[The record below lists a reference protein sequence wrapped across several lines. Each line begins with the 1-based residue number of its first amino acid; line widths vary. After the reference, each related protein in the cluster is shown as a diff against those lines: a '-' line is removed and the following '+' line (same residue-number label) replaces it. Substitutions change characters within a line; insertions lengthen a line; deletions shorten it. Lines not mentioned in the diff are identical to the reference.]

1 MRSHVRVS
9 LVALIVSASVA
20 FVAAPAAQA
29 AVPFGV
35 EKVTASNCSTGHE
48 GCYGEAVV
56 IGPFEYWVPKEPNLA
71 EAKEQGY
78 SQAAGHP
85 AFGITHFKINTEGEL
100 PNEVPAGIGTT
111 GPVNHIRTDVGPGV
125 STNPEAVEK
134 CTMEQFGEHEAV
146 PGSGF
151 FAEPACV
158 KSGPKSTVIGVNKVT
173 VYAGPNGVAPG
184 ISDLPLE
191 GITYNLVQP
200 QGRASDFGVA
210 LKLPIPLTGA
220 QLKKGFE
227 AAEKEGAKPG
237 VGGFPSLPAQA
248 FLEAQQYYAHTFIE
262 GGVEWAGNYHDYYEI
277 EVSPAIPL
285 IASRLILDGNIG
297 NTGKGG
303 FITLPSHCAGVG
315 LPTTSTVTAKSV
327 GGEKGEKSYETPIPT
342 EGCDGVAPF
351 SPVPFA
357 PAFALT
363 PETTQ
368 SDLPD
373 GITTELSLPH
383 AEGPTEIDSS
393 QLKTATITLP
403 EGVTLNPAAA
413 AGLEA
418 CTKAQIGIGTRAP
431 VACPSGSKIGTVA
444 LNVPALPDGSL
455 TGSIYLGGP
464 LSGAENGPITGPPY
478 TIYVNAESTR
488 YDVDVRLKGSV
499 VPNETTGRLTATFSE
514 NPEQPFSSIRLTFT
528 RGSQGPAPLANPLVC
543 GPATTATS
551 FSPFT
556 GTATQSPPV
565 TPFTVD
571 SNGKGGAC
579 ASPLPFSLS
588 QSTVNQPP
596 GNAGAKTSYTL
607 NLERADGQQYLSQVK
622 TTLPAGLVG
631 LIPTVPLCGEPQAS
645 KGECSPASQIG
656 VVEVKAGS
664 GPTPFGFAGQV
675 YLTGPYNGAP
685 YGLAVETS
693 AKAGPF
699 DLGSGPCNCVL
710 SRGTLNV
717 DPFTARVTATTNLPT
732 IVKGVPLRL
741 RKITVNMNR
750 QGFLVNPTNC
760 GVLATE
766 TTLTSTFG
774 AKQTLSSPFQVGNC
788 KALAFKP
795 KFGSTTSAKTSK
807 ANGASLE
814 TTINMPAG
822 NANIKSVLVQ
832 LPKQL
837 PSRLTT
843 LQKACP
849 EKTFANN
856 YNECPPGSFVGGA
869 RANTPTLPGKLTG
882 PAILVSHGGQA
893 FPDLDLVMNANGV
906 RVILVGNTNI
916 KNGITTTNFAANPDV
931 PVSSVTVNL
940 PTGAHSALTANGN
953 LCANKLVMPT
963 TMVGQNG
970 STFKQNTTIKVNNC
984 PVRITGHKVIGDTAF
999 LTVQTYSPGRIS
1011 GKGNDLAT
1019 VFRTLKNA
1027 QKSASLQVSLS
1038 RAGRNRGRPFS
1049 TRVRVGFVP
1058 KKKGAP
1064 SSVAYVTVRFG

>member
-1 MRSHVRVS
+1 MRSNVRVS

-29 AVPFGV
+29 ASSFGIESV
-35 EKVTASNCSTGHE
+35 FAANCNVST
-48 GCYGEAVV
+48 CGE
-56 IGPFEYWVPKEPNLA
+56 FEIPSLQPKEIKTSEL
-71 EAKEQGY
+71 Y
-78 SQAAGHP
+78 TQAAGHP
-85 AFGITHFKINTEGEL
+85 LAGITAFKVNTEGTF
-100 PNEVPAGIGTT
+100 PNAVPSGIAT
-111 GPVNHIRTDVGPGV
+111 GGIVTHVRTDVGVGV
-125 STNPEAVEK
+125 ATSPEAVGK
-134 CTMEQFGEHEAV
+134 CSMEEFGDKEAV
-146 PGSGF
+146 PNTGF
-151 FAEPACV
+151 FPAPKCV
-158 KSGPKSTVIGVNKVT
+158 ESGSENTVIGVNKVI
-173 VYAGPNGVAPG
+173 VYAGAAGDV
-184 ISDLPLE
+184 PLE
-191 GITYNLVQP
+191 GTTYNLVQP

-220 QLKKGFE
+220 ALKKGFE
-227 AAEKEGAKPG
+227 EAEAKGAEPG

-248 FLEAQQYYAHTFIE
+248 FLEAQQYYAHTMIE
-262 GGVEWAGNYHDYYEI
+262 GGVEWGSESQGTGKGDYHDYYEI
-277 EVSPAIPL
+277 HVSPALPL
-285 IASRLILDGNIG
+285 ISSRLILNGEAG
-297 NTGKGG
+297 TTGKGG
-303 FITLPSHCAGVG
+303 FITNPSSCSGTGPQTTTTVSLTPEAGEIVKQG
-315 LPTTSTVTAKSV
+315 YTGPLGSE
-327 GGEKGEKSYETPIPT
+327 GCKGESGLLIP
-342 EGCDGVAPF
+342 PF
-351 SPVPFA
+351 KPEFK
-357 PAFALT
+357 LT

-368 SDLPD
+368 QDQPD
-373 GITTELSLPH
+373 GITTELQLPH
-383 AEGPTEIDSS
+383 DPSPKGIDTS
-393 QLKTATITLP
+393 QLNTAEITLP
-403 EGVTLNPAAA
+403 EGMTLNPSAAR
-413 AGLEA
+413 GLEA
-418 CTKAQIGIGTRAP
+418 CTQAQARIHSATFG
-431 VACPSGSKIGTVA
+431 VACPGASKLGTVA
-444 LNVPALPDGSL
+444 LNVPTLPEGSL
-455 TGSIYLGGP
+455 QGNVYLGGP
-464 LSGAENGPITGPPY
+464 ASGPITGPPY

-488 YDVDVRLKGSV
+488 YGVDVRLQGSV
-499 VPNETTGRLTATFSE
+499 VPDETTGRLTATFSE
-514 NPEQPFSSIRLTFT
+514 NPQQPFSNIQLKFN
-528 RGSQGPAPLANPLVC
+528 GGALAPIANPLGC
-543 GPATTATS
+543 GSATTATS
-551 FSPFT
+551 LVPYIGSFAKAGPS
-556 GTATQSPPV
+556 AA
-565 TPFTVD
+565 FTVD
-571 SNGKGGAC
+571 GNGKGGTC
-579 ASPLPFSLS
+579 PSPTPFALS
-588 QSTVNQPP
+588 QETKNQPP
-596 GNAGAKTSYTL
+596 GEAGAKTSYTL
-607 NLERADGQQYLSQVK
+607 DLKRSDGQQYLSQVK
-622 TTLPAGLVG
+622 TVLPPGLVG
-631 LIPTVPLCGEPQAS
+631 LIPSVPLCGEPQAS

-656 VVEVKAGS
+656 VVGVEAGS
-664 GPTPFGFAGQV
+664 GPSPYPFAGQV

-685 YGLAVETS
+685 FGLTIETS
-693 AKAGPF
+693 AVAGPF
-699 DLGSGPCNCVL
+699 DLGSGPCDCVL

-717 DPFTARVTATTNLPT
+717 DPYTARVTVTSTLPT

-741 RKITVNMNR
+741 KNVAVNINR

-766 TTLTSTFG
+766 TTLTSTLG
-774 AKQTLSSPFQVGNC
+774 ATQNLSSPFQVNNC
-788 KALAFKP
+788 NKLAFKP

-814 TTINMPAG
+814 TTINMPVG

-869 RANTPTLPGKLTG
+869 RANTPTLPGKLQG

-931 PVSSVTVNL
+931 SVSSVTVNL

-984 PVRITGHKVIGDTAF
+984 PVRITGHKVIGNTAY

-1011 GKGNDLAT
+1011 GKGNDMAT

-1027 QKSASLQVSLS
+1027 QKSASLQVQLS

-1049 TRVRVGFVP
+1049 TRIRVGFVP

-1064 SSVAYVTVRFG
+1064 SSVAYVTVTFG

>member
-9 LVALIVSASVA
+9 LVALVVSACA
-20 FVAAPAAQA
+20 AVAAPAAQA
-29 AVPFGV
+29 AEPFGV
-35 EKVTASNCSTGHE
+35 EKVSAGNCSEGHK
-48 GCYGEAVV
+48 GCYGEEVTTFAPL
-56 IGPFEYWVPKEPNLA
+56 IYWVPKESDFA
-71 EAKEQGY
+71 EAKVQAY

-85 AFGITHFKINTEGEL
+85 FYGVTDFQVKTEGTL
-100 PNEVPAGIGTT
+100 PNEVPAGIATT

-134 CTMEQFGEHEAV
+134 CTMEQFGEHEAI
-146 PGSGF
+146 PGTGF
-151 FAEPACV
+151 YAAPTCV
-158 KSGPKSTVIGVNKVT
+158 KTGSKSTVIGLNQVT
-173 VYAGPNGVAPG
+173 VYAGPDGVEPG
-184 ISDLPLE
+184 VSDLPLE

-200 QGRASDFGVA
+200 PGRASDFGVA
-210 LKLPIPLTGA
+210 LELPKALTKGILEKAFAEHPLPESEFPGG
-220 QLKKGFE
+220 KP
-227 AAEKEGAKPG
+227 EKEATEKAFE
-237 VGGFPSLPAQA
+237 GG
-248 FLEAQQYYAHTFIE
+248 QYFAHTFIE

-277 EVSPAIPL
+277 DVSPQLPL
-285 IASRLILDGNIG
+285 ISSRLILDGNIG
-297 NTGKGG
+297 NTEKGG
-303 FITLPSHCAGVG
+303 FITLPSNCAGVG
-315 LPTTSTVTAKSV
+315 PATTSTVTAKSV

-342 EGCDGVAPF
+342 EGCDGIAPF
-351 SPVPFA
+351 STVPFA

-383 AEGPTEIDSS
+383 AESPAAIDSS

-431 VACPSGSKIGTVA
+431 IACPSGSKIGTVA

-455 TGSIYLGGP
+455 TGSMYLGGP
-464 LSGAENGPITGPPY
+464 DSGPITGPPY
-478 TIYVNAESTR
+478 TIYLDAVSTR

-499 VPNETTGRLTATFSE
+499 VPDETTGRLTATFSE

-528 RGSQGPAPLANPLVC
+528 RGSQGPPPLANPLVC
-543 GPATTATS
+543 GSATTETS

-556 GTATQSPPV
+556 GTAAQSPPV

-622 TTLPAGLVG
+622 TTLPEGLVG

-645 KGECSPASQIG
+645 KGECSPSSQIG
-656 VVEVKAGS
+656 VVGVTAGS
-664 GPTPFGFAGQV
+664 GPTPFGFSGQV
-675 YLTGPYNGAP
+675 YLTGPYGGAP
-685 YGLAVETS
+685 YGLTIETS
-693 AKAGPF
+693 AVAGPF
-699 DLGSGPCNCVL
+699 NLGSGPCNCVL

-717 DPFTARVTATTNLPT
+717 DPYTARVTATTNLPT

-741 RKITVNMNR
+741 RKVTVNMNR

-766 TTLTSTFG
+766 TTLTSTLG
-774 AKQTLSSPFQVGNC
+774 AEQKLSTPFQVGNC

-795 KFGSTTSAKTSK
+795 KFGAATSAKTSK

-822 NANIKSVLVQ
+822 DANVKSVLVQ

-869 RANTPTLPGKLTG
+869 RANTPTLPGKLSG

-893 FPDLDLVMNANGV
+893 FPDLDLVMSANGV

-916 KNGITTTNFAANPDV
+916 KNGITTTNFATPPDV
-931 PVSSVTVNL
+931 PVSSITVNL
-940 PTGAHSALTANGN
+940 PIGAHSALTANGN

-970 STFKQNTTIKVNNC
+970 TTFKQSTTIKVNNC
-984 PVRITGHKVIGDTAF
+984 PVRITGHKVIGNTAY

-1019 VFRTLKNA
+1019 VFRTLKNT
-1027 QKSASLQVSLS
+1027 QKSASLQVPLS

-1049 TRVRVGFVP
+1049 TKVRVGFVP

-1064 SSVAYVTVRFG
+1064 SSVAYVTVTF

>member
-20 FVAAPAAQA
+20 VAAPAAQA
-29 AVPFGV
+29 ASSFGIESV
-35 EKVTASNCSTGHE
+35 FAANCNVST
-48 GCYGEAVV
+48 CGE
-56 IGPFEYWVPKEPNLA
+56 FEIPSLQPKEIKTSEL
-71 EAKEQGY
+71 Y
-78 SQAAGHP
+78 TQAAGHP
-85 AFGITHFKINTEGEL
+85 LAGITAFKVNTEGTF
-100 PNEVPAGIGTT
+100 PNAVPSGIAT
-111 GPVNHIRTDVGPGV
+111 GGIVTHVRTDVGVGV
-125 STNPEAVEK
+125 STNPEAVGK
-134 CTMEQFGEHEAV
+134 CSMEEFGDKEAV
-146 PGSGF
+146 PNTGF
-151 FAEPACV
+151 FPAPKCV
-158 KSGPKSTVIGVNKVT
+158 ESGSENTVIGVNKVI
-173 VYAGPNGVAPG
+173 VYAGAAGDV
-184 ISDLPLE
+184 PLE
-191 GITYNLVQP
+191 GTTYNLVQP
-200 QGRASDFGVA
+200 PGRASDFGAA

-220 QLKKGFE
+220 ALKKGFE
-227 AAEKEGAKPG
+227 KAEAEGAEPG

-248 FLEAQQYYAHTFIE
+248 FLEAQQYYAHTMIE
-262 GGVEWAGNYHDYYEI
+262 GGVEWGSEPNGTGKADYHDYYEI
-277 EVSPAIPL
+277 HVSPALPL
-285 IASRLILDGNIG
+285 ISSRLVLEGTKG
-297 NTGKGG
+297 TTGHGG
-303 FITLPSHCAGVG
+303 FITNPSSCSGTGPQTTTTVSLTPQVG
-315 LPTTSTVTAKSV
+315 ETVKQGYT
-327 GGEKGEKSYETPIPT
+327 GPLGT
-342 EGCDGVAPF
+342 EGCKGESPF

-357 PAFALT
+357 PAFALN
-363 PETTQ
+363 PETSQ
-368 SDLPD
+368 SDQPD

-383 AEGPTEIDSS
+383 DPSPTGIDSS
-393 QLKTATITLP
+393 QLKTASVTLP
-403 EGVTLNPAAA
+403 EGMTLNPSAA

-418 CTKAQIGIGTRAP
+418 CTKAQIGIGTTAP
-431 VACPSGSKIGTVA
+431 VACPSGSKLGTVA
-444 LNVPALPDGSL
+444 IEVPTLPPGSL
-455 TGSIYLGGP
+455 TGNIYLGSPG
-464 LSGAENGPITGPPY
+464 GGPITGPPY
-478 TIYVNAESTR
+478 TIYLNAESAR
-488 YDVDVRLKGSV
+488 YGVDVRLKGSV
-499 VPNETTGRLTATFSE
+499 VPDETTGRLTATFSE
-514 NPEQPFSSIRLTFT
+514 NPEQPFSNVKLTFN
-528 RGSQGPAPLANPLVC
+528 GGALAPLANPLTC
-543 GPATTATS
+543 GTATTETS
-551 FSPFT
+551 LSPFT
-556 GTATQSPPV
+556 GTAAQSP
-565 TPFTVD
+565 TSSFTVD
-571 SNGKGGAC
+571 GNGKGGAC

-588 QSTVNQPP
+588 QETKNQPP

-607 NLERADGQQYLSQVK
+607 NLERGEGQQYMSQIK
-622 TTLPAGLVG
+622 TVLPAGLVG
-631 LIPTVPLCGEPQAS
+631 LIPSVPLCGEPQAS

-685 YGLAVETS
+685 FGLAVETS

-710 SRGTLNV
+710 SRGTIEV

-741 RKITVNMNR
+741 RKVTVNMNR

-766 TTLTSTFG
+766 TTLTSTLG
-774 AKQTLSSPFQVGNC
+774 AKQSLSSPFQVGNC

-795 KFGSTTSAKTSK
+795 KFGSTTSARTSK

-822 NANIKSVLVQ
+822 GANIKSVLVQ

-869 RANTPTLPGKLTG
+869 RANTPTLSGKLSG

-984 PVRITGHKVIGDTAF
+984 PVRIAGKKVIGNAAF

-1019 VFRTLKNA
+1019 VFRTLKNT

-1064 SSVAYVTVRFG
+1064 SSVAYTTVTFR